1 MNLIED
7 FKWQFRKGDNALIKI
22 ILINVFVFVIMHI
35 IYVFCYMSNKTDFYF
50 TYVYSQFELPSPILK
65 FVYKPWTIITYFFAH
80 FHLDI
85 FHIIFNMLGL
95 YWFGT
100 IVKEYV
106 GSKKLINLYV
116 LGGLSAGLFYLFIF
130 NVLIKFANIPPST
143 TVIGASG
150 AVMSVVVGAATLVPS
165 YNFFLPLIGSIR
177 IIYIA
182 GIYIFIS
189 FIGIVGSNSGGDVA
203 HLGGALMGY
212 IYAKQLRNGRDMGK
226 WIIYLLEGF
235 PGLFKRKSNLKVS
248 YKNSGTPSPKTGNST
263 PDQKEIDDIL
273 DKISRSGY
281 ESLTKEEKQKL
292 FKASQK

>member
-22 ILINVFVFVIMHI
+22 ILINVFVFVTVHV

-50 TYVYSQFELPSPILK
+50 TYIYSQFELPSSIIK
-65 FVYKPWTIITYFFAH
+65 FLHKPWTIITYFFAH
-80 FHLDI
+80 YHLDI

-100 IVKEYV
+100 VVKEFV
-106 GSKKLINLYV
+106 GSKKLISLYV
-116 LGGLSAGLFYLFIF
+116 LGGLSAGIFYLFIF
-130 NVLIKFANIPPST
+130 NVLVKIANIPPSV

-165 YNFFLPLIGSIR
+165 YNFFLPFIGAIR

-212 IYAKQLRNGRDMGK
+212 VYAKQLRNGTDLGK
-226 WIIYLLEGF
+226 WIIYLLEDF
-235 PGLFKRKSNLKVS
+235 PASFKRKSRLKVS
-248 YKNSGTPSPKTGNST
+248 YKNTGSAVKNSSTT